1 MDLSSCLLPGKQP
14 PPVCGIMLRRSSVKW
29 IALGVMV
36 FGTSVVSAQNY
47 PAKAIRVVAA
57 EPGGGTDFVARPIAQ
72 GLAGPLGQP
81 VIVEN
86 RPTSVIAETVARS
99 PADGYTLLVAGTI
112 LWLSPFLR
120 DNLSYD
126 PVRDFAPISLTNRS
140 PNILVVHPS
149 LPATNVKELIALA
162 RRKPGALNYGT
173 AGAGTSPHL
182 AGELLQSMA
191 GIKLMHIPYKGAGPA
206 LIALIRGDM
215 QLAFPNAGSASPH
228 LKSGRLKALAVTSA
242 QPSVLLPGLPTVASS
257 GLAGYESVSIFGL
270 FAPAATPRAIVSRL
284 NEEVVR
290 IFNGTDLKERFLNAG
305 SEVVAS
311 SPEQLAA
318 AIKLEMTVLGKLI
331 KDAGIRSD

>member
-1 MDLSSCLLPGKQP
+1 MSSHPYAAGLPLAILAVLMNG
-14 PPVCGIMLRRSSVKW
+14 
-29 IALGVMV
+29 AY
-36 FGTSVVSAQNY
+36 AQNY
-47 PAKAIRVVAA
+47 PAKPVRIVTAEAA
-57 EPGGGTDFVARPIAQ
+57 GGSDFVSRLTAQ
-72 GLAGPLGQP
+72 GLTTKFGHP

-86 RPTSVIAETVARS
+86 RTSGVIPGDIVAKS
-99 PADGYTLLVAGTI
+99 PPDGYTLFVTASNF
-112 LWLSPFLR
+112 WLGPFMR
-120 DNLSYD
+120 DKMPYD
-126 PVRDFAPISLTNRS
+126 PARDFS
-140 PNILVVHPS
+140 PVILIAITPSIVAVHPS
-149 LPATNVKELIALA
+149 LAPKSVSELIGLA
-162 RRKPGALNYGT
+162 KAKPGSLNFASSSVG
-173 AGAGTSPHL
+173 SSNHL
-182 AGELLQSMA
+182 AAELFKTMA
-191 GIKLMHIPYKGAGPA
+191 GINIVHVPYRGTGPA
-206 LIALIRGDM
+206 LIALIAAEVHLMFPSAGGAMPHVRSGKLRG
-215 QLAFPNAGSASPH
+215 
-228 LKSGRLKALAVTSA
+228 LAVTSA